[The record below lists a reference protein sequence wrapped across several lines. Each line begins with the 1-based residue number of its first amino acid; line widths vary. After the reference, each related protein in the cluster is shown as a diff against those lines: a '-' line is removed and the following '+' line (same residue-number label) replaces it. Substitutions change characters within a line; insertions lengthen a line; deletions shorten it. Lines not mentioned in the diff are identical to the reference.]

1 METHREDEDVTKVT
15 KEFYVVKLKKDNE
28 EYFWSKS
35 NKIRTNYTKELKF
48 ARKYKDYDTAK
59 EKARQICGANNIV
72 TYVTRYLT
80 SVRITY
86 TDICLPFE
94 SPKESNTLT
103 LNKE

>member
-28 EYFWSKS
+28 EYFWSES

-48 ARKYKDYDTAK
+48 ARKYKDHDTAK
-59 EKARQICGANNIV
+59 EKARQICGANDIV

-80 SVRITY
+80 SVRTTY
-86 TDICLPFE
+86 LDICLPFR
-94 SPKESNTLT
+94 SPRESNTLT
-103 LNKE
+103 LNKK

>member
-1 METHREDEDVTKVT
+1 MEMHREDEDVTRVT

-28 EYFWSKS
+28 EYFWSES

-48 ARKYKDYDTAK
+48 ARKYKDHDTAK

-86 TDICLPFE
+86 TDICLPFKSLE
-94 SPKESNTLT
+94 DSNTLT